1 MSANAWNWLDDGT
14 YYMLTRNRI
23 SQFSFKGIDNCSSKV
38 IINDINI
45 DEKVY
50 RHPKLLE
57 IGDRVQRVTINLAV
71 LSFMGTVSVHISY
84 YLNGFNNERMVLAD
98 SWNGSISYTKLS
110 EGECSF
116 ELVVYNPE
124 KSSENKK

>member
-1 MSANAWNWLDDGT
+1 MDDGT

-84 YLNGFNNERMVLAD
+84 YLNGEWCLLIVGMEV
-98 SWNGSISYTKLS
+98 
-110 EGECSF
+110 
-116 ELVVYNPE
+116 
-124 KSSENKK
+124 